1 MSQRGDFKL
10 RKIIL
15 NQEVEILIVGLWL
28 MVLFPM
34 AIPIYKGLYWFF
46 IVGVLWCVLFVV
58 AYKLLIGT
66 ISIYEDKFI
75 INILK
80 KEYVVKF
87 NDIRYILAKER
98 RRGFFVY
105 KIVLLEQKNDTHR
118 ILLKI
123 VSPRFCEE
131 FNKQNEKILVI
142 KDESFK

>member
-15 NQEVEILIVGLWL
+15 NEEVELLMMGLWL
-28 MVLFPM
+28 MVLLLM
-34 AIPIYKGLYWFF
+34 VIPIYKGLYWFF

-75 INILK
+75 INIFK

-98 RRGFFVY
+98 RGFFVY
-105 KIVLLEQKNDTHR
+105 KIVLLEQKNDIPR

-123 VSPRFCEE
+123 VSPRFYLE
-131 FNKQNEKILVI
+131 FNKQNKKILVI
-142 KDESFK
+142 KDEFFN

>member
-1 MSQRGDFKL
+1 
-10 RKIIL
+10 
-15 NQEVEILIVGLWL
+15 
-28 MVLFPM
+28 MVLFSM
-34 AIPIYKGLYWFF
+34 AIPIYKGLYCFF

-80 KEYVVKF
+80 KEYIVKF

-98 RRGFFVY
+98 RIGFFVY
-105 KIVLLEQKNDTHR
+105 KIVLLEQKNDIPR